1 MMVLLCPSMI
11 CFKLGVAQLKIIF
24 VEKLSEFMVSWE
36 AFLYQI

>member
-1 MMVLLCPSMI
+1 MSIDDLFGLTT
-11 CFKLGVAQLKIIF
+11 VAQLKLIF